1 MRLIVVDRAQAVLW
15 GLEQGEEETQRSRL
29 NDRPDGLRVKFSDCT
44 SVVRECMK
52 RLVVIQLGGRAVRNA
67 MDKLC
72 TANESAVY
80 KMYRGRIKR
89 KTFDTVREACL
100 AFGEEQ

>member
-1 MRLIVVDRAQAVLW
+1 
-15 GLEQGEEETQRSRL
+15 
-29 NDRPDGLRVKFSDCT
+29 
-44 SVVRECMK
+44 MK

-67 MDKLC
+67 TNKLC

-80 KMYRGRIKR
+80 KMYRGRIER
-89 KTFDTVREACL
+89 KKFNSVREACL

>member
-1 MRLIVVDRAQAVLW
+1 MRLIVVDGAQAVLW

-29 NDRPDGLRVKFSDCT
+29 NNRPESLRVKFSDCT
-44 SVVRECMK
+44 SVVGEWMK

-72 TANESAVY
+72 TADESAVN
-80 KMYRGRIKR
+80 KTYRGRIKH
-89 KTFDTVREACL
+89 KTFNSVREACL
-100 AFGEEQ
+100 AFG